1 MDLPIPTTEQE
12 VISNILRSIKFDS
25 MKQAKDIMRI
35 LVYEMKWPSVN
46 DLLKLLN
53 RPLLEYGDSYVWTN
67 LQYDIL
73 SNKYGA
79 AFRKDIKTKRSYFV
93 LQLPVP
99 EKIEK

>member
-46 DLLKLLN
+46 DLLKLLG
-53 RPLLEYGDSYVWTN
+53 RPLLEYGDSYVWTD

-79 AFRKDIKTKRSYFV
+79 AWRKNIKTKRSYFV